1 MKTIPS
7 FDIDHTKLKRG
18 MYISRIDDD
27 VVTYDVRMR
36 EPNNGDYLSNE
47 GMHTIEHLYATYV
60 RNTEYDD
67 NIIYVGPMGCR
78 TGFYFLTRNLPHKD
92 ALKLTLDAMK
102 FIIDFEGEIPGATL
116 EGCGNYKE
124 HSLSDAKEIAK
135 DFKTVLENWTQ
146 EKMRYKYH
154 GI

>member
-7 FDIDHTKLKRG
+7 FDIDHTKLKKG

-27 VVTYDVRMR
+27 VVTYDVRMK
-36 EPNNGDYLSNE
+36 EPNHGDYLSNE
-47 GMHTIEHLYATYV
+47 GMHTLEHLYATYV
-60 RNTEYDD
+60 RNTEFDD

-78 TGFYFLTRNLPHKD
+78 TGFYFLTRNLPHSV
-92 ALKLTLDAMK
+92 ALKLTYEAMD
-102 FIIDFEGEIPGATL
+102 FIIKYEGDIPGATE

-124 HSLSDAKEIAK
+124 HSLADAKEIAK
-135 DFKTVLENWTQ
+135 EYKSVLENWNV

>member
-7 FDIDHTKLKRG
+7 FSIDHTKLKKG

-27 VVTYDVRMR
+27 VVTYDVRMK
-36 EPNNGDYLSNE
+36 EPNMGSYISTD
-47 GMHTIEHLYATYV
+47 GIHTIEHLYATYV

-78 TGFYFLTRNLPHKD
+78 TGFYFLTRDLPHEK
-92 ALKLTLDAMK
+92 ALKLTLEAMDY
-102 FIIDFEGEIPGATL
+102 IISFEGDIPGATI
-116 EGCGNYKE
+116 EGCGNYQA
-124 HSLSDAKEIAK
+124 HNLSDAKEIAR
-135 DFKTVLENWTQ
+135 DFKKVLENWSVQ
-146 EKMRYKYH
+146 KMSYRYH

>member
-7 FDIDHTKLKRG
+7 FDIDHTKLKKG
-18 MYISRIDDD
+18 MYISRIDDN
-27 VVTYDVRMR
+27 VVTYDVRMK
-36 EPNNGDYLSNE
+36 EPNHGDYLSNE
-47 GMHTIEHLYATYV
+47 GMHTLEHLYATYV

-78 TGFYFLTRNLPHKD
+78 TGFYFLTRNLPHSV
-92 ALKLTLDAMK
+92 ALKLTYDAMD
-102 FIIDFEGEIPGATL
+102 FITKYEGDIPGATE

-124 HSLSDAKEIAK
+124 HSLADAKEIAK
-135 DFKTVLENWTQ
+135 EYKSVLESWTA

>member
-92 ALKLTLDAMK
+92 ALKLT
-102 FIIDFEGEIPGATL
+102 
-116 EGCGNYKE
+116 
-124 HSLSDAKEIAK
+124 
-135 DFKTVLENWTQ
+135 
-146 EKMRYKYH
+146 
-154 GI
+154 

>member
-7 FDIDHTKLKRG
+7 FDIDHTKLKKG

-27 VVTYDVRMR
+27 VVTYDVRFK
-36 EPNNGDYLSNE
+36 EPNHGDYLSNE

-78 TGFYFLTRNLPHKD
+78 TGFYFLTRNIEHET
-92 ALKLTLDAMK
+92 ALKLTYKAMD
-102 FIIDFEGEIPGATL
+102 FIINFEGEIPGATE

-124 HSLSDAKEIAK
+124 HSLSDAKNIAK
-135 DFKTVLENWTQ
+135 EFIKVLENWTP